1 MDTSQ
6 YMSMFMEESREHLQA
21 LNKCLLELE
30 GDSENISILVEI
42 FRSAHTLKGMSATMG
57 FTVIA
62 ELTHEMENVLDL
74 LRKETL
80 KCDERIIDLLFRCVD
95 TLENL
100 VENALNSEE
109 SEDVTPLVNELKA
122 IVAGGGA
129 AVTASTPKTD
139 KTEAVPAS
147 TPAPQIEASIELNDT
162 DKNIIAVAEQ
172 EGLLALHVHIEL
184 DEKCVLK
191 AARVY
196 MIMTCLEDFG
206 EVIKIIP
213 PAEELEKE
221 NFDTGFDIVLLTTKD
236 EEDLKKRLLNIS
248 EVVVVDIKKLPDF
261 TVGAVLQP
269 SSTSATVQAPVVSA
283 AKPAAAANK
292 KSNDDHK
299 AKSVQS
305 VRVDIDK
312 LDTLLNIVG
321 EIVIN
326 KTRLA
331 QIGIMHKL
339 PDLVETMEQMDRVTT
354 ELQTIV
360 MKIRMVPVG
369 QVFNRFPRMVRDI
382 SRELNKEI
390 NLIIEGEET
399 ELDRTV
405 IDEIGD
411 PLMHILRNSVDHGV
425 ESADERRAAGKNPV
439 GEVKLIASHEGNNV
453 VIDIEDDGKGVNPEF
468 IKRKAVEKGVITQ
481 QEADKMEDN
490 EAVRI
495 IFASGFSTANVV
507 TDISGRGV
515 GMDVVRTKIEALGGN
530 VDVESK
536 VGVGSKFKIRL
547 PLTLAIIQALLIKV
561 ENETYAIP
569 LGSIDSTINIM
580 PADISTVQNKE
591 VFLLRGQ
598 IIPIIRLDNILN
610 VPRNA
615 SDTAANET
623 EGEQEE
629 ELYVVIVHMGEQKAG
644 IIVDTLI
651 GQHDIVI
658 KSLGKLMTNI
668 NVIAGATV
676 LGDGSV
682 ALILDVGN
690 LLQTS

>member
-1 MDTSQ
+1 MDTNQ
-6 YMSMFMEESREHLQA
+6 YMGMFMEESREHLQA

-30 GDSENISILVEI
+30 SDMENISILDEI

-57 FTVIA
+57 FTLIA
-62 ELTHEMENVLDL
+62 ELTHELENVLDL

-80 KCDERIIDLLFRCVD
+80 KCNENIMDLLFRCVD
-95 TLENL
+95 MLESL
-100 VENALNSEE
+100 VESAANSEE
-109 SEDVTPLVNELKA
+109 GADVTPLVEELKA
-122 IVAGGGA
+122 IVAGSSGA
-129 AVTASTPKTD
+129 AVESAAVTTTAVVAD
-139 KTEAVPAS
+139 DAEV
-147 TPAPQIEASIELNDT
+147 SIDLSDL
-162 DKNIIAVAEQ
+162 DRSIIAAAEQ
-172 EGLLALHVHIEL
+172 QGLSAYHVHIEL
-184 DEKCVLK
+184 EEKCVLK

-196 MIMTCLEDFG
+196 MVMTCLEDFG
-206 EVIKIIP
+206 EVIKTIP

-221 NFDTGFDIVLLTTKD
+221 NFDKAFDVVLLSGKD
-236 EEDLKKRLLNIS
+236 EEDLKNKLLNIS
-248 EVVVVDIKKLPDF
+248 EVIVADIEKLPEF
-261 TVGAVLQP
+261 ILA
-269 SSTSATVQAPVVSA
+269 
-283 AKPAAAANK
+283 PAASEPAATMIAPPAASNGGANAANHK
-292 KSNDDHK
+292 KAEEHK
-299 AKSVQS
+299 TKSVQS

-369 QVFNRFPRMVRDI
+369 QVFNRFPRMIRDI
-382 SRELNKEI
+382 SKELNKEI

-425 ESADERRAAGKNPV
+425 EHADERRAAGKNPV

-453 VIDIEDDGKGVNPEF
+453 VIDIEDDGKGINPDF
-468 IKRKAVEKGVITQ
+468 IKQKAIEKGVITQ
-481 QEADKMEDN
+481 AEADRMDDN
-490 EAVRI
+490 DAVRI
-495 IFASGFSTANVV
+495 IFAPGFSTASVV

-515 GMDVVRTKIEALGGN
+515 GMDVVKTKIEALGGN

-536 VGVGSKFKIRL
+536 VGAGSKFKIRL

-561 ENETYAIP
+561 SEEIYAIP
-569 LGSIDSTINIM
+569 LSSIDSTINIK
-580 PADISTVQNKE
+580 PSDISTVQNKE

-598 IIPIIRLDNILN
+598 IIPVIRLDNTLC
-610 VPRNA
+610 VPR
-615 SDTAANET
+615 
-623 EGEQEE
+623 EQPVVEAENPEDEE
-629 ELYVVIVHMGEQKAG
+629 DIYVVIVHIGDQKAG

-682 ALILDVGN
+682 ALILDVAT
-690 LLQTS
+690 LMQTSS

>member
-1 MDTSQ
+1 MDTNQ
-6 YMSMFMEESREHLQA
+6 YMGMFMEESREHLQT
-21 LNKCLLELE
+21 LNRCLLELE
-30 GDSENISILVEI
+30 SDTNNISVLDEI

-57 FTVIA
+57 FTCIA

-80 KCDERIIDLLFRCVD
+80 ACDENITDLLFRCVD
-95 TLENL
+95 TLERL
-100 VENALNSEE
+100 VDSAVNGED
-109 SEDVTPLVNELKA
+109 SEDVSELVAEVKQT
-122 IVAGGGA
+122 AGGSKVVPTSKKVA
-129 AVTASTPKTD
+129 DTPVIIQNTEVNQEAISLVELNETD
-139 KTEAVPAS
+139 KS
-147 TPAPQIEASIELNDT
+147 
-162 DKNIIAVAEQ
+162 IIAAATEQGLVAY
-172 EGLLALHVHIEL
+172 HIHISL

-191 AARVY
+191 SARVY

-206 EVIKIIP
+206 EVIKTIP
-213 PAEELEKE
+213 VAEDLEKE
-221 NFDTGFDIVLLTTKD
+221 NFKTDFDIVILSSK
-236 EEDLKKRLLNIS
+236 EDKEIKARLLNIS
-248 EVVVVDIKKLPDF
+248 EVVAVEINKLPDF
-261 TVGAVLQP
+261 RFE
-269 SSTSATVQAPVVSA
+269 SSQTKVEEKDKEPRTSVISKTPAQA
-283 AKPAAAANK
+283 K
-292 KSNDDHK
+292 KNDEHK
-299 AKSVQS
+299 VKSVQS

-339 PDLVETMEQMDRVTT
+339 PDLVETIEQMDRVTT
-354 ELQTIV
+354 ELQSIV
-360 MKIRMVPVG
+360 MKIRMVPIG

-382 SRELNKEI
+382 SRELHKEI
-390 NLIIEGEET
+390 NLIVEGEET

-411 PLMHILRNSVDHGV
+411 PLMHILRNSVDHGI
-425 ESADERRAAGKNPV
+425 ESAQERRDSGKNPV

-453 VIDIEDDGKGVNPEF
+453 VIDIEDDGKGINPEF

-481 QEADKMEDN
+481 QEADKMDDS
-490 EAVRI
+490 EAVKI
-495 IFASGFSTANVV
+495 IFAAGFSTATTV

-515 GMDVVRTKIEALGGN
+515 GMDVVRTKIEALGGM
-530 VDVESK
+530 VDVETK
-536 VGVGSKFKIRL
+536 VGQGSKFKIRL

-561 ENETYAIP
+561 SEETYAIP
-569 LGSIDSTINIM
+569 LGSIDSTINIL
-580 PADISTVQNKE
+580 PSEISTVQNKE

-598 IIPIIRLDNILN
+598 IIPIIRLDKTLS
-610 VPRNA
+610 VPRDENVQQ
-615 SDTAANET
+615 T
-623 EGEQEE
+623 EE

-644 IIVDTLI
+644 IIVDMLV

-682 ALILDVGN
+682 ALILDVGT
-690 LLQTS
+690 LMQTA

>member
-30 GDSENISILVEI
+30 GDSENTSILSEI

-57 FTVIA
+57 FTIIA

-95 TLENL
+95 TLDSL
-100 VENALNSEE
+100 VESALNSEE
-109 SEDVTPLVNELKA
+109 SEDISPLVNELKT
-122 IVAGGGA
+122 IVAGGEVA
-129 AVTASTPKTD
+129 PTASGSAKPEKI
-139 KTEAVPAS
+139 EAVVAVEPV
-147 TPAPQIEASIELNDT
+147 THIELNET
-162 DKNIIAVAEQ
+162 DKSIISAAEQ
-172 EGLLALHVHIEL
+172 QGLSALHVHVAL
-184 DEKCVLK
+184 DKKCMLK
-191 AARVY
+191 AARAY
-196 MIMTCLEDFG
+196 MVMTCLEDFG
-206 EVIKIIP
+206 EVIKTV
-213 PAEELEKE
+213 PASEEIEKE
-221 NFDTGFDIVLLTTKD
+221 NFETSFDILVLTTKD
-236 EEDLKKRLLNIS
+236 EDDLKKRLLNIS
-248 EVVVVDIKKLPDF
+248 EVVVVNIEKLPDL
-261 TVGAVLQP
+261 TVGSVLQP
-269 SSTSATVQAPVVSA
+269 VVPNQSSV
-283 AKPAAAANK
+283 PAATKLQAGAVANK
-292 KSNDDHK
+292 KSGDDHK
-299 AKSVQS
+299 SKSVQS

-326 KTRLA
+326 KTRLT

-339 PDLVETMEQMDRVTT
+339 SDLIETMEQMDRVTT

-382 SRELNKEI
+382 SKELNKEI
-390 NLIIEGEET
+390 NLTIEGEET

-411 PLMHILRNSVDHGV
+411 PLMHLLRNSVDHGV
-425 ESADERRAAGKNPV
+425 ESAEDRKAAGKNPT
-439 GEVKLIASHEGNNV
+439 GEVKLTASHEGNNV
-453 VIDIEDDGKGVNPEF
+453 VIDIEDDGKGINSEF
-468 IKRKAVEKGVITQ
+468 IKKKAIEKGVITQ
-481 QEADKMEDN
+481 QEADKMDDN

-495 IFASGFSTANVV
+495 IFAPGFSTASTV

-515 GMDVVRTKIEALGGN
+515 GMDVVRTKIEALGGS
-530 VDVESK
+530 VDVESR
-536 VGVGSKFKIRL
+536 VGMGSKFKIRL

-561 ENETYAIP
+561 ANETYAIP
-569 LGSIDSTINIM
+569 LGSIDSTINIR

-598 IIPIIRLDNILN
+598 IIPVLRLCNTLSI
-610 VPRNA
+610 PRKPE
-615 SDTAANET
+615 DIVVKTIEGET
-623 EGEQEE
+623 EDE

>member
-1 MDTSQ
+1 MDISQ
-6 YMSMFMEESREHLQA
+6 YMGMFMEESREHLQT

-30 GDSENISILVEI
+30 GDAENISILDEI

-80 KCDERIIDLLFRCVD
+80 KCDEGIIDLLFRCVD
-95 TLENL
+95 TLERL
-100 VENALNSEE
+100 VENAVNGED
-109 SEDVTPLVNELKA
+109 SEDVSALVTELKT
-122 IVAGGGA
+122 IVSGGGIAKAVVTQNPA
-129 AVTASTPKTD
+129 AKA
-139 KTEAVPAS
+139 APAEME
-147 TPAPQIEASIELNDT
+147 IETTIELNEV
-162 DKNIIAVAEQ
+162 DKNIIATAEQ
-172 EGLLALHVHIEL
+172 QGLSALHVHIEL
-184 DEKCVLK
+184 DEKCSLK

-196 MIMTCLEDFG
+196 MVMTCMEDFG
-206 EVIKIIP
+206 EVIKTIP
-213 PAEELEKE
+213 AAEELEKE
-221 NFDTGFDIVLLTTKD
+221 NFETAFDIVLLTSKD
-236 EEDLKKRLLNIS
+236 ESDLKNRLLNIS
-248 EVVVVDIKKLPDF
+248 EIVVVEINKLPDL
-261 TVGAVLQP
+261 TTGA
-269 SSTSATVQAPVVSA
+269 SSEPAVAAEKPASTAA
-283 AKPAAAANK
+283 AKPTAAPAK
-292 KSNDDHK
+292 KGNEDHK

-331 QIGIMHKL
+331 QIGIIHKL

-425 ESADERRAAGKNPV
+425 EHADERRAAGKNSA

-453 VIDIEDDGKGVNPEF
+453 VIDIEDDGKGINPEF
-468 IKRKAVEKGVITQ
+468 IKQKAVEKGVITQ
-481 QEADKMEDN
+481 LEADKMDDN

-495 IFASGFSTANVV
+495 IFAAGFSTANTV

-515 GMDVVRTKIEALGGN
+515 GMDVVRTKIEALGGS

-536 VGVGSKFKIRL
+536 VGLGSKFKIRL

-569 LGSIDSTINIM
+569 LGSIDSTINIL
-580 PADISTVQNKE
+580 PSEISTVQNKE

-598 IIPIIRLDNILN
+598 IIPIIRLDDVLN
-610 VPRNA
+610 VPRKHVDKVA
-615 SDTAANET
+615 SSDEHAAS
-623 EGEQEE
+623 EE

-676 LGDGSV
+676 LGDGDV
-682 ALILDVGN
+682 ALILDVGT

>member
-1 MDTSQ
+1 MDVNQ
-6 YMSMFMEESREHLQA
+6 YMGMFMEESREHLQA
-21 LNKCLLELE
+21 LNKSLLDLE
-30 GDSENISILVEI
+30 NDAGNISVLGEI

-80 KCDERIIDLLFRCVD
+80 KCDENIIDLLFRCVD
-95 TLENL
+95 TLERL
-100 VENALNSEE
+100 VESAGNGEKG
-109 SEDVTPLVNELKA
+109 EDVSALVQELKK
-122 IVAGGGA
+122 ITPKGGA
-129 AVTASTPKTD
+129 APAKTAAAAKPD
-139 KTEAVPAS
+139 A
-147 TPAPQIEASIELNDT
+147 PAPDMETVAIELSDI
-162 DKNIIAVAEQ
+162 DKDIIAAAQ
-172 EGLLALHVHIEL
+172 GQGLAGLHIKIAL
-184 DEKCVLK
+184 DEKCMLK

-196 MIMTCLEDFG
+196 MVMTSLEDFG
-206 EVIKIIP
+206 EVIKTVP
-213 PAEELEKE
+213 SAEDLEKE
-221 NFDTGFDIVLLTTKD
+221 RFGLSFDVVLLSGKD
-236 EEDLKKRLLNIS
+236 IDGMKDRLLGIS
-248 EVVVVDIKKLPDF
+248 EIVSVEINKLPDF
-261 TVGAVLQP
+261 AAGALTEDAARKA
-269 SSTSATVQAPVVSA
+269 SSPTAGAAEKHDAPA
-283 AKPAAAANK
+283 AKKAE
-292 KSNDDHK
+292 DHK
-299 AKSVQS
+299 VKSVQS

-331 QIGIMHKL
+331 QIGIMHRL
-339 PDLVETMEQMDRVTT
+339 PDLVETIEQMDRVTT

-360 MKIRMVPVG
+360 MKIRMVPIS

-411 PLMHILRNSVDHGV
+411 PLMHILRNSLDHGI
-425 ESADERRAAGKNPV
+425 ESAEERRAAGKKPTGN
-439 GEVKLIASHEGNNV
+439 VKLIASHEGNNV
-453 VIDIEDDGKGVNPEF
+453 VIDIEDDGKGIDPAF

-481 QEADKMEDN
+481 QESDKMDDN
-490 EAVRI
+490 EAIKI
-495 IFASGFSTANVV
+495 IFAPGFSTASVV

-530 VDVESK
+530 VDVETK
-536 VGVGSKFKIRL
+536 LGAGSKFKIRL

-561 ENETYAIP
+561 ADETYAIP
-569 LGSIDSTINIM
+569 LGSIDSTINIV
-580 PADISTVQNKE
+580 PTDISTVQNKE

-598 IIPIIRLDNILN
+598 IIPIIRLNRTLN
-610 VPRNA
+610 VSAEEAKP
-615 SDTAANET
+615 AA
-623 EGEQEE
+623 E
-629 ELYVVIVHMGEQKAG
+629 ELYIVIVHMGEQKAG
-644 IIVDTLI
+644 IIVDTLV

-668 NVIAGATV
+668 SVIAGATV

-682 ALILDVGN
+682 ALILDIATVM
-690 LLQTS
+690 QTS